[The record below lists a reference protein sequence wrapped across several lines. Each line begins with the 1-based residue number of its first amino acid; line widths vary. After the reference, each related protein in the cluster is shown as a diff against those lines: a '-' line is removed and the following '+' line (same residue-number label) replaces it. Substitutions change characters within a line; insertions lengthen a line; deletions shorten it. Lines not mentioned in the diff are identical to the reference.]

1 MGLWESGRERGS
13 FGRRGQFRAA
23 LVAELVSEAVII
35 EGVNDVGAEAGWR
48 AVNAARSNARWRDL
62 PPTDAQRRTLRKLG
76 MPEAPRTR
84 GEASQTISARLDAR
98 YGRSRFGATR

>member
-1 MGLWESGRERGS
+1 
-13 FGRRGQFRAA
+13 
-23 LVAELVSEAVII
+23 LVSGAVII
-35 EGVNDVGAEAGWR
+35 DGVNDVGADAGWR

-84 GEASQTISARLDAR
+84 GEASEVIRARI
-98 YGRSRFGATR
+98 ATRHGPGRWATR